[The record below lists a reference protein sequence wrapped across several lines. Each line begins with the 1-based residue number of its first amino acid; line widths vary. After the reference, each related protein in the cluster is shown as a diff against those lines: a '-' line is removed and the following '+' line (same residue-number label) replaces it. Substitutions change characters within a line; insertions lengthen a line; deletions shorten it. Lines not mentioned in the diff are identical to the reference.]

1 MVLAFSNR
9 TAIEVTT
16 DAPPRWQ
23 RLQGGRALAHVGY
36 RRRLVR
42 IAIGVTAVTCLGT
55 AVAFGDVTTIS
66 PTVSPLIR
74 SAAVSVHAVADVAG
88 RLLAP
93 PLRDDAKPSG
103 ANEPSGQ
110 RANAVA
116 PIVTSIP
123 TATPVFVQTAL
134 PTVDSTRQVIQSTPL
149 VVMTATPRATL
160 APTRAS
166 GATVTPV
173 SLASASGQSTHTVAA
188 GDSLWQIA
196 TRYNTTVDAIV
207 RANRLA
213 DPNILAPGD
222 RLVIPR

>member
-1 MVLAFSNR
+1 
-9 TAIEVTT
+9 
-16 DAPPRWQ
+16 
-23 RLQGGRALAHVGY
+23 
-36 RRRLVR
+36 
-42 IAIGVTAVTCLGT
+42 
-55 AVAFGDVTTIS
+55 
-66 PTVSPLIR
+66 
-74 SAAVSVHAVADVAG
+74 
-88 RLLAP
+88 
-93 PLRDDAKPSG
+93 
-103 ANEPSGQ
+103 
-110 RANAVA
+110 
-116 PIVTSIP
+116 
-123 TATPVFVQTAL
+123 
-134 PTVDSTRQVIQSTPL
+134 
-149 VVMTATPRATL
+149 MTATPRATL